1 MSTNNNLRVL
11 LDNKVYSVYSGS
23 NEALRTLNDYKSQYD
38 TGTEFRVATS
48 AIQGPIAIVV
58 MLSEKV
64 NSITMTASITSGFQA
79 GILGQ
84 VTEATISSFSGQS
97 IGFGGGKYV
106 VLYATLAE
114 SQIEFRLQFS
124 ESVKVSKILIG
135 NYWSPKFNTS
145 FGVQVGYD
153 DNTAYDRLQSGDLYA
168 TPSTRNKV
176 LSFDL
181 QYLDETDKFTL
192 FDIFKSVGKSKAVFI
207 SIFPQD
213 ANQEKEQMYSI
224 YGRLRDISNISYV
237 MYTIYSS
244 SLQLE
249 EI

>member
-1 MSTNNNLRVL
+1 MSINNNLRVL
-11 LDNKVYSVYSGS
+11 LDNKVMQINGS
-23 NEALRTLNDYKSQYD
+23 AVSKAMNDYKSQYVMSQSFSVD
-38 TGTEFRVATS
+38 TSPV
-48 AIQGPIAIVV
+48 QGPVAIVV

-64 NSITMTASITSGFQA
+64 NSVTMTVTG
-79 GILGQ
+79 LGQ
-84 VTEATISSFSGQS
+84 VTESTTSSFLGQG
-97 IGFGGGKYV
+97 IGFGSGKYV
-106 VLYATLAE
+106 VLYTTISNAIT
-114 SQIEFRLQFS
+114 SFNIQFS

-153 DNTAYDRLQSGDLYA
+153 DNTVYDRLQSGDLYV
-168 TPSTRNKV
+168 TPSPRNKT

-192 FDIFKSVGKSKAVFI
+192 FDIFKSIGKSKPVFI